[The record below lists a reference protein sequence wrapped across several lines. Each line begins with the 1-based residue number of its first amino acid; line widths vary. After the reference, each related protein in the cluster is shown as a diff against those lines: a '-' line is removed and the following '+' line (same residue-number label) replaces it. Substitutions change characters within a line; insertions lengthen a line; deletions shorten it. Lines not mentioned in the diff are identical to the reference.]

1 MVMTTEEKKEALRKQ
16 IEFLNA
22 QLEKAEKGEDFL
34 LRQRETTLKVKY
46 SPEHKAAIIKILQA
60 KGKGAALVIGFLDKE
75 FFAKEFDQEIEKEL
89 IEAGAKILEE
99 NKPNK
104 RDKKQNEEKVQP
116 VNPDK
121 NLATKHK

>member
-1 MVMTTEEKKEALRKQ
+1 MAMTPEEKKEALRKQ
-16 IEFLNA
+16 IEFFTA

-34 LRQRETTLKVKY
+34 LQQRKTTLKVKY

-89 IEAGAKILEE
+89 IEIGNKLLDE
-99 NKPNK
+99 NKPK
-104 RDKKQNEEKVQP
+104 IRERKVISTPP
-116 VNPDK
+116 VEPEIQK
-121 NLATKHK
+121 PEKHK